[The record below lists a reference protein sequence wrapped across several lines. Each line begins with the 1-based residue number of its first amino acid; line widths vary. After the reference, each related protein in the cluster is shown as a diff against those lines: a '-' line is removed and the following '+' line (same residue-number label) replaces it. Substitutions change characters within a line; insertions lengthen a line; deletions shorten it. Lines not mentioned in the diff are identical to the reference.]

1 MLLYDDGRNI
11 VIITVPGLVTFGRAY
26 HAVLL
31 LRFQLGFRHA
41 VQGGR
46 LDRVRRDHRLVARRG
61 RGLEHRQTVRHADAG
76 PADRRGRVAEPRV
89 RLLAQ
94 G

>member
-1 MLLYDDGRNI
+1 
-11 VIITVPGLVTFGRAY
+11 
-26 HAVLL
+26 
-31 LRFQLGFRHA
+31 
-41 VQGGR
+41 VQTGR
-46 LDRVRRDHRLVARRG
+46 LDRVHRGHRLVASRG
-61 RGLEHRQTVRHADAG
+61 RGLEHRQTVRHADAN

>member
-1 MLLYDDGRNI
+1 VHNYAL
-11 VIITVPGLVTFGRAY
+11 
-26 HAVLL
+26 LL

-41 VQGGR
+41 VRGGR
-46 LDRVRRDHRLVARRG
+46 LDRDRRLVARRG